1 MAEQLPSSAKIV
13 IVGAGAIGCSIAMHL
28 ARAGERD
35 VVVLEKNAI
44 THGSTW
50 HAAGLI
56 GQYRSAQDLTQL
68 MQASVRVYD
77 EIQAK
82 TPIDWHAVG
91 SLRIASSKARLA
103 EYEAAAPI
111 ARRYGIDFT
120 VIDAVEAK
128 RRFPLIS
135 IEGVE
140 GAAFVGGD
148 GFVDPAS
155 LTNAYASRAK
165 SLGVRF
171 IEGVRVI
178 GAVVR
183 NGRITTIETGQG
195 TIDCATVILAP
206 GVWARQVGRMFGID
220 LAVATLEHQYAVTEK
235 HPGIVR
241 DLPALRDP
249 DLNFY
254 LKPEVGGLAIGGWE
268 PATKPAA
275 EGDMPFSFGREL
287 LPNQLDRLSP
297 ILEAAAFRIPMIGE
311 LGLRTIVNGPI
322 PVSPDGEPILGPSP
336 ERTNVWLAAGFTSG
350 IAASGGA
357 GQVLADW
364 IVTGKPTFP
373 VPSLDPNRFGTLA
386 RDLDTLNAR
395 AITAYAGY
403 YALAQLQQKPLA

>member
-28 ARAGERD
+28 AWAGERD

-56 GQYRSAQDLTQL
+56 GQYRSAEDLTRL
-68 MQASVRVYD
+68 MQASVKVYD
-77 EIQAK
+77 EIQAE

-103 EYEAAAPI
+103 EYVTAAPI

-120 VIDAVEAK
+120 VIDAAEAQ

-148 GFVDPAS
+148 GFVDPTS

-171 IEGVRVI
+171 HENVRVI
-178 GAVVR
+178 GAVE
-183 NGRITTIETGQG
+183 NLGRITTIETDKGAIAC
-195 TIDCATVILAP
+195 TTVILAP
-206 GVWARQVGRMFGID
+206 GVWAREIGRMFGVD
-220 LAVATLEHQYAVTEK
+220 LAVAALEHQYAVTQK
-235 HPGIVR
+235 HPNIAR

-268 PATKPAA
+268 LATQPAVQ
-275 EGDMPFSFGREL
+275 GDMPFSFGREL
-287 LPNQLDRLSP
+287 LPNQLDRLAP
-297 ILEAAAFRIPMIGE
+297 ILEAASRRIPIIGE
-311 LGLRTIVNGPI
+311 LGLRTIINGPI
-322 PVSPDGEPILGPSP
+322 PVTPDGEPILGPALEP
-336 ERTNVWLAAGFTSG
+336 ANVWLAAGFTSG

-357 GQVLADW
+357 GCALADW
-364 IVTGKPTFP
+364 VVTGKPTFP
-373 VPSLDPNRFGTLA
+373 LPSLDPTRFGAIA
-386 RDLDTLNAR
+386 RDLDVLNSR
-395 AITAYAGY
+395 AIAAYAGY
-403 YALAQLQQKPLA
+403 YALARVPQKALA